1 MPIPPFIV
9 DGGGSPVKRDE
20 NGVPLAWD
28 PELDVPADA
37 CDEARDDHEL
47 VGLWEVVSAEVAGRS
62 STVPS
67 TYEFRGN
74 RLRIVEGARTYDR
87 TFELDPR
94 SDPKRLDSRQ
104 KVPQGTIVYRA
115 IYRLDGDTLVIS
127 DMRPFRAR
135 PTQFVER
142 TTTENDLSL
151 TLLRRV
157 PAPK

>member
-1 MPIPPFIV
+1 V
-9 DGGGSPVKRDE
+9 
-20 NGVPLAWD
+20 
-28 PELDVPADA
+28 
-37 CDEARDDHEL
+37 
-47 VGLWEVVSAEVAGRS
+47 
-62 STVPS
+62 
-67 TYEFRGN
+67 
-74 RLRIVEGARTYDR
+74 
-87 TFELDPR
+87 
-94 SDPKRLDSRQ
+94 
-104 KVPQGTIVYRA
+104 TIVYRA